1 MAGRL
6 LIVAGI
12 GLVLLGLAFPWL
24 GHLPGDLRFGRGAMR
39 VYLPLGSC
47 VAVSLLLSA
56 LLTAVTW
63 FWRR

>member
-1 MAGRL
+1 MTGRL

-12 GLVLLGLAFPWL
+12 GLVLLGLLFPLL
-24 GHLPGDLRFGRGAMR
+24 GHLPGDLRFGRGSVR

-47 VAVSLLLSA
+47 ILVSVLLS
-56 LLTAVTW
+56 LVLSAVMW